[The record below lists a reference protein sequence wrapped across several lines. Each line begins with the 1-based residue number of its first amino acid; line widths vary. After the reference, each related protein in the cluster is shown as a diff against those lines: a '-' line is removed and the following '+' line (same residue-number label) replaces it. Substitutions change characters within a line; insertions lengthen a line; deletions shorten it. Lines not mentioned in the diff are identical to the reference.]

1 MNSISFPKMFETN
14 STNVRKSF
22 LDSTTQ
28 NTLLLLRTEMREM
41 FGDPYIGILLKR
53 YLFEQ
58 NSYILRDV
66 LIDEI
71 YTKIA
76 LFIPQLKVARR
87 DIKLEK
93 ELGKIYCTIKG
104 INQIDFTVDT
114 FSLIL
119 YDEDNI

>member
-76 LFIPQLKVARR
+76 LFIPQLKVERR